1 MTRGLPD
8 VAVPL
13 ARATAGEQV
22 TDALREAIMRGLFE
36 DGQELNQE
44 ELASQFSVSRLP
56 VREALRQLQAEGLVT
71 VGPQRTAIVVGFD
84 RRHVADVFELRALL
98 ESWMLERAAADL
110 GPAELHEL
118 RSRCAEMLATEDPDL
133 WLERKHEFHRHLLA
147 PATSPVAERMI
158 EQLMGQVER
167 FVRRAGGMERRAAVD
182 RAYTEI
188 LDSLEAGDVPDARG
202 RLDRLLRETGEFVLD
217 GGESAGS

>member
-1 MTRGLPD
+1 
-8 VAVPL
+8 
-13 ARATAGEQV
+13 
-22 TDALREAIMRGLFE
+22 
-36 DGQELNQE
+36 
-44 ELASQFSVSRLP
+44 
-56 VREALRQLQAEGLVT
+56 
-71 VGPQRTAIVVGFD
+71 
-84 RRHVADVFELRALL
+84 
-98 ESWMLERAAADL
+98 
-110 GPAELHEL
+110 
-118 RSRCAEMLATEDPDL
+118 
-133 WLERKHEFHRHLLA
+133 
-147 PATSPVAERMI
+147 MI